1 MSATEFHHD
10 HVVSVRRLAAAFG
23 EPVSTV
29 GRWVGPERMRQ
40 SRPRHCPVSGDPKLR
55 LRVQQLCEEPRHLRF
70 GYRRIWALLRRC
82 GWFVNKKTVWK
93 VMHEMG
99 LCRAKVWRRPWRP
112 KRVEKMRPAK
122 PNEGWQ
128 IDMTSFTLSNM
139 STVYL
144 VSVIDCCT
152 RQIVGWTLSR
162 RARTLEWTAAVRM
175 ALESKGLTRKED
187 CHGLVLRSDNGSQP
201 CSKKFVEYLGSVGV
215 QGQYTGY
222 DSPDDNAYVER
233 VFRTIKE
240 EEVWPNEYDSFAEA
254 HEAIEDYVNYYN
266 DERIHS
272 ALAYRTPNEVAAMFN
287 TPIAA

>member
-1 MSATEFHHD
+1 
-10 HVVSVRRLAAAFG
+10 
-23 EPVSTV
+23 
-29 GRWVGPERMRQ
+29 
-40 SRPRHCPVSGDPKLR
+40 
-55 LRVQQLCEEPRHLRF
+55 
-70 GYRRIWALLRRC
+70 
-82 GWFVNKKTVWK
+82 
-93 VMHEMG
+93 
-99 LCRAKVWRRPWRP
+99 
-112 KRVEKMRPAK
+112 MRPAK

-162 RARTLEWTAAVRM
+162 RARALEWTAAVRM

-187 CHGLVLRSDNGSQP
+187 CRDLVLRSDNGSQP

-215 QGQYTGY
+215 TGQYTGY

-272 ALAYRTPNEVAAMFN
+272 ALAYRTPNEAAAMFN